1 MKTHSKAGKPLS
13 RRDIRAANIGSN
25 GDFSNP
31 DANFGRGKTPHTPT
45 PASPAH
51 TPEPWQSN
59 PIGKTD
65 RRTITAAHPDGGGQN
80 IVDECLAENAARIV
94 ACVNACAGMTDP
106 AQEIAALRA
115 RSNNVPA
122 MCAEVEKQRA
132 EIKALR
138 DALEA
143 AIDIMEGREAGSER
157 VDALSQARAA
167 LSAFGGEAGK

>member
-1 MKTHSKAGKPLS
+1 MKTVKCYTTHK
-13 RRDIRAANIGSN
+13 NCN
-25 GDFSNP
+25 GP
-31 DANFGRGKTPHTPT
+31 DCSIEPA
-45 PASPAH
+45 PASPSH
-51 TPEPWQSN
+51 TATPWNVERPFQEPGVYIAGPNTSLIAKLYQ
-59 PIGKTD
+59 
-65 RRTITAAHPDGGGQN
+65 PDARLYNGDKLVSIDG
-80 IVDECLAENAARIV
+80 NAARIV

-138 DALEA
+138 DALERCA
-143 AIDIMEGREAGSER
+143 WVISECSVGKDKLADLFSIR
-157 VDALSQARAA
+157 LAQARAA